1 MAASSDDEE
10 TNYWPGFVDALS
22 TMTMMLIF
30 LMMIL
35 SLVVVSISQSTS
47 KNQIMTIAR
56 AVKVDTSGAP
66 ISIDKMTAQI
76 LEALSRQSPPVN
88 QNLPVPESEPPRNSL
103 LAEPSARSAVA
114 ETKNLAVDDGHKVS
128 SRGADDA
135 LLSNGRSSSAM
146 VDEGRDVSTQPTDN
160 PPKSSQTAELEPQS
174 GKYYFSAPQANPPD
188 KRIVSRQPADVQPFG
203 GGSDVKANKALV
215 TIEFQPKA
223 IRLDDDSGKKLQS
236 FINDVKPDLGTRIV
250 NIRAIANVINGNVTE
265 ERRFGYYRAMGLR
278 QVLIDLGIPAEQI
291 TIGIEDVS
299 DADKVDIVELFAS

>member
-1 MAASSDDEE
+1 MAAASDDEE

-47 KNQIMTIAR
+47 KSQIMTIAR

-88 QNLPVPESEPPRNSL
+88 QNLPVPETQTPQNTVL
-103 LAEPSARSAVA
+103 VEPSARLAAA
-114 ETKNLAVDDGHKVS
+114 ETKNFAVEDGHKVA
-128 SRGADDA
+128 SRGAEDA
-135 LLSNGRSSSAM
+135 LLSNGLSNSAKI
-146 VDEGRDVSTQPTDN
+146 DEGRDASNIPTNN

-203 GGSDVKANKALV
+203 GGADVKANKALV

-223 IRLDDDSGKKLQS
+223 IRLDDDSSKKLHE
-236 FINDVKPDLGTRIV
+236 FINDVKPDLGTRTINV
-250 NIRAIANVINGNVTE
+250 RAIANIRDGNVTE
-265 ERRFGYYRAMGLR
+265 ARRFGYYRAMGLR

-299 DADKVDIVELFAS
+299 DTDKIDVVEMFAS